1 MGSVEKLAAGMITMK
16 YFPILLLLS
25 ASSVVLGT
33 NHQLKDGCP
42 ENADRNQL
50 ADYLDCAATEPLHT
64 QCVTKLLSSGAHNI
78 VPVATDRCS
87 AICWG
92 EDVNTLVDCPHT
104 GARLGSGQ

>member
-1 MGSVEKLAAGMITMK
+1 MGSIEKLAARMIIMK
-16 YFPILLLLS
+16 YFPVLLLLS
-25 ASSVVLGT
+25 ASSLVLGT
-33 NHQLKDGCP
+33 EHHLKDGCP

-50 ADYLDCAATEPLHT
+50 ADYLECAATEALHT
-64 QCVTKLLSSGAHNI
+64 QCVTKRLSSGAHNI

-92 EDVNTLVDCPHT
+92 EDVNTLEDCPDA